1 MFGFRRSAWTN
12 VCPWA
17 GDAWTFCVLLCVLVF
32 VLTSDSREDACHLRR
47 GACQARRGACLAG
60 WLECWAAGWLV
71 GWLAGIGGA
80 CQARRGAPHAGR
92 GAHQAGGSAC
102 CARKVLTM
110 LEC

>member
-47 GACQARRGACLAG
+47 GACQAKEVLAWLAGWNAGLSDWLAG
-60 WLECWAAGWLV
+60 WLAGWL
-71 GWLAGIGGA
+71 GWRVLARLEGVLLMLEG
-80 CQARRGAPHAGR
+80 
-92 GAHQAGGSAC
+92 
-102 CARKVLTM
+102 VLTM
-110 LEC
+110 LEEVPAVLGRCLPC

>member
-60 WLECWAAGWLV
+60 WLAGMLGCLT
-71 GWLAGIGGA
+71 GWLAGWLAGWDGG
-80 CQARRGAPHAGR
+80 CLPG
-92 GAHQAGGSAC
+92 
-102 CARKVLTM
+102 
-110 LEC
+110 